1 MARKREPIPLL
12 SQQDNAQVQQ
22 LLADYHQT
30 AQHIQQSKDLAQV
43 ESALAPMN
51 ALPENTQIA
60 FLKALAKENT
70 SDAADTLVAV
80 NALSPHKEVRKEARR
95 SLIRLEAAKIYPQWA
110 APIVQAP
117 VIQVNVEHPPR

>member
-1 MARKREPIPLL
+1 MAHKREPIPLL
-12 SQQDNAQVQQ
+12 SQQDSAQVQQ

-60 FLKALAKENT
+60 FLKALAKENN

-95 SLIRLEAAKIYPQWA
+95 SLIRLEGAKIYPQ
-110 APIVQAP
+110 
-117 VIQVNVEHPPR
+117 